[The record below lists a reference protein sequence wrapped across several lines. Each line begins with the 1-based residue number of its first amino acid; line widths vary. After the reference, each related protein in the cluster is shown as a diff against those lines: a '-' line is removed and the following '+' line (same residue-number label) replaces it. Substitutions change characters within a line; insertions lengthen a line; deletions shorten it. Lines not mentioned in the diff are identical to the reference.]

1 MNCDGWGRLRWVG
14 ELAEDCEK
22 QIPLGDDNQKGKD
35 EGAALGRAEVEVE
48 KRISPLRGSQM
59 REPLRSK

>member
-1 MNCDGWGRLRWVG
+1 MTTFFISLRGNSKRKCGFFSEGQLKDKTQRQLRGVD
-14 ELAEDCEK
+14 LAK
-22 QIPLGDDNQKGKD
+22 
-35 EGAALGRAEVEVE
+35 VEVE